1 MNCQTRARTN
11 KPKKQFDIPQ
21 FVLSVL
27 SVLSVVSVSVS
38 SGISISS
45 GSITLYSEPP
55 APVTLIELLRSGT
68 NRAFKFSL
76 SAALHVTPSLSLALR
91 LGDLQDVSLAVEPG
105 HLVGEHVHDGSL
117 VQL

>member
-1 MNCQTRARTN
+1 MNCQTSARTN

-27 SVLSVVSVSVS
+27 SVVSVS

-55 APVTLIELLRSGT
+55 PPVTLIELLRSGT

>member
-1 MNCQTRARTN
+1 MNCQTSARTN

-27 SVLSVVSVSVS
+27 SVVSVS

-68 NRAFKFSL
+68 NRAFKLSF
-76 SAALHVTPSLSLALR
+76 SAALHVTPSLSLFLR